1 MDGIEVKHRH
11 TGAVLHSGEHE
22 TLKDAVAAATKGGA
36 DLRGAN
42 LSEAYLRG
50 ADLCGASLSE
60 AYLRGANL
68 SEADLRGADLS
79 EAYLCGADLRGA
91 YLCGADLRGAY
102 LCGADLRGADLSEA
116 YLCGAD
122 LRGADLRG
130 AVIDSGGRRLIG
142 ERPMLKIGRIG
153 SRSDY
158 LIAWI
163 TDGGLRIQV
172 GCFRGS
178 IVDFESAVIETHA
191 DNEHGR
197 EYIAAIAMIR
207 AHAKIWTPADA
218 EHKEADQKGVTR
230 S

>member
-50 ADLCGASLSE
+50 ADLCGASLSGADLRGANLSEAYLRGADLCGASLSE

-68 SEADLRGADLS
+68 SE
-79 EAYLCGADLRGA
+79 
-91 YLCGADLRGAY
+91 
-102 LCGADLRGADLSEA
+102 ADLRGADLSEA

>member
-91 YLCGADLRGAY
+91 YLCGADLRG
-102 LCGADLRGADLSEA
+102 A